1 MGVGVRKGEKGGKF
15 KLEVTETGVN
25 SDFSYHLLHY
35 WAILTMQFCVE
46 CTSLTARGRKVKLP
60 FRSKRE
66 PECAVITVSSCVTL
80 LFRNNICTKIR
91 QSRSFSSCLPLGTHR
106 NK

>member
-35 WAILTMQFCVE
+35 WAIITMQFCVE
-46 CTSLTARGRKVKLP
+46 SGVHK
-60 FRSKRE
+60 FN
-66 PECAVITVSSCVTL
+66 SSW
-80 LFRNNICTKIR
+80 
-91 QSRSFSSCLPLGTHR
+91 P
-106 NK
+106 